1 MKSKLATALLSI
13 AIALAVWFYVV
24 TVVSPNS
31 DKNFH
36 NIPVVTQGEALLQE
50 RGLMITGTDVTT
62 TSLHLEGSRIDLN
75 KLSSSNIVVT
85 MDVSKIYEAGTHDL
99 TYSVTYPGDVA
110 SNAITI
116 LSKNPGSVKVT
127 VEERISKTV
136 PVQIQYSGTVSEN
149 YMADKENAELDV
161 ENVTVTGPKTVI
173 DKIAAARIDVDLE
186 GRSESIS
193 DKFTYTLCDAK
204 GEPVD
209 AKTVVTD
216 VADISLILRIVRVKE
231 ISLTV
236 NVVDGGGATSQTSLI
251 AIDPPTIRVSG
262 SDTLLEGLN
271 SLELDT
277 INLADISEDSS
288 FTYVIKL
295 PEGVNNETGVNEATV
310 SVSFPDLATRMLTV
324 KNIKAVNV
332 PAGFSVDVITKALEI
347 QIRGPKAKIDGLN
360 EENITVTV
368 DFAAAEEG
376 TVKLK
381 VTVNCGDP
389 EIGAVGSYTVSA
401 TVRKTTG

>member
-1 MKSKLATALLSI
+1 MKSKLATALLSV

-31 DKNFH
+31 DKNFQ

-50 RGLMITGTDVTT
+50 RGLMITDTDITT

-85 MDVSKIYEAGTHDL
+85 MDVSKIYEAGVHDL
-99 TYSVTYPGDVA
+99 TYSVSYPGDVA

-116 LSKNPGSVKVT
+116 LSKTPGSVKVT

-161 ENVTVTGPKTVI
+161 ENVTVTGPKPVI
-173 DKIAAARIDVDLE
+173 DKIAVARINVDLE
-186 GRSESIS
+186 NRSESIS
-193 DKFTYTLCDAK
+193 DKFTYILCNTK

-209 AKTVVTD
+209 VQSVVTD
-216 VADISLILRIVRVKE
+216 VADISLLLRIVRVKE
-231 ISLTV
+231 ISLLV
-236 NVVDGGGATSQTSLI
+236 NVVDGGGATAQTSLI
-251 AIDPPTIRVSG
+251 TIDPPTIRVSG
-262 SDTLLEGLN
+262 SDALLEGLN

-277 INLADISEDSS
+277 INLVDIPEDSV
-288 FTYVIKL
+288 FTYTIKL

-310 SVSFPDLATRMLTV
+310 SVSFPDLASKTVKV
-324 KNIKAVNV
+324 KNISAVNV
-332 PAGFSVDVITKALEI
+332 PVDFDVDVITKALEI
-347 QIRGPKAKIDGLN
+347 QVRGPKEKIDTLD
-360 EENITVTV
+360 EENISVTV
-368 DFAAAEEG
+368 DFTDAEEG

-381 VTVNCGDP
+381 VIVDCGDP
-389 EIGAVGSYTVSA
+389 EIGAVGAYTVSA
-401 TVRKTTG
+401 TVRKING